1 MASKIQICNMALSLI
16 KAGPIVSL
24 GEDSQEAESC
34 NLWFETCLDDIF
46 GNTEW
51 KFLRAY
57 KRLTQ
62 IAQPEGQEYYTY
74 AYPADAA
81 KVLAV
86 MPSECAA
93 IAYLSDT
100 PTQGI
105 DYSIMQGDTDRV
117 IACRCKDL
125 TVCYIKDPDDI
136 TQLSP
141 MLVLALAHKLASYI
155 AMPIVGGSEA
165 RSLAR
170 DNTSSYQVKLAEART
185 HDASQSKVTRR
196 KASTPL
202 LDHYE

>member
-1 MASKIQICNMALSLI
+1 MASKITICNMALSLI

-24 GEDSQEAESC
+24 GEDSQEAETC
-34 NLWFETCLDDIF
+34 KLWFDTCLDDIF

-57 KRLTQ
+57 KPLTQ
-62 IAQPEGQEYYTY
+62 IARPDGQEYYTY

-93 IAYLSDT
+93 IAYLSDA

-105 DYSIMQGDTDRV
+105 DYSIMQGETDRV
-117 IACRCKDL
+117 IACRCTNL

-141 MLVLALAHKLASYI
+141 MLVLALAHLLASYI
-155 AMPIVGGSEA
+155 APSIIGGGES
-165 RSLAR
+165 RSLAQA
-170 DNTSSYQVKLAEART
+170 NTSAYQAKLAEART
-185 HDASQSKVTRR
+185 HDASQAKVTRR